1 MAGRAKE
8 NLPGGSLKYLFV
20 YLKIRIFKCSYFWP
34 IEIHAPM
41 DFSLPFRVL
50 AGGQFIDVAAL
61 EFTPS
66 TDVNESL
73 TMAYKDD
80 RWITVPLWVASSSL
94 SSLMKKNKSQ
104 NKGFGICGLVNMD
117 CKHHGLPY

>member
-1 MAGRAKE
+1 MVGP
-8 NLPGGSLKYLFV
+8 LGGIS
-20 YLKIRIFKCSYFWP
+20 IFLTHTA
-34 IEIHAPM
+34 HAPM
-41 DFSLPFRVL
+41 DFSLPFRVV

-94 SSLMKKNKSQ
+94 MKKSKSQ